1 VVASG
6 SKAAKSPPKSPEPM
20 RLRALIAVVVA
31 SLAAAGPASATI
43 VFEKSPFRPTVWAAA
58 DDGSARVQLA
68 DGELP
73 RISPD
78 GTTVAYETP
87 YRGTTRPTL
96 RVIPAA
102 GGASRR
108 LLNPVWYSFGFS
120 PDSKTI
126 AAVTGKEVGQKR
138 LVLIDVASGRVRT
151 VAHGQFSGFSFSP
164 DSATLVFSRAL
175 KDTYPPRSD
184 LLAVPVAGGL
194 PTVLTTD
201 HRSIDPV
208 WGAPGIAFVKLRK
221 PTRRGD
227 AFKQD
232 IYLLDPATKLVRR
245 ITTTK
250 VPFLL
255 SGLDPV
261 SWSADGTR
269 LLAEFGGQ
277 DTSYAETVD
286 PATGIVRRVGRRAD
300 GLVGYD
306 LSADG
311 TTILATT
318 GGYDPGDPHDVVTI
332 PYTGGTPT
340 VLVKNAFSPDWTR

>member
-1 VVASG
+1 
-6 SKAAKSPPKSPEPM
+6 M
-20 RLRALIAVVVA
+20 RRCALIVAAVA
-31 SLAAAGPASATI
+31 ALAAAVPAGATI

-68 DGELP
+68 SGELP
-73 RISPD
+73 KISPD

-96 RVIPAA
+96 RVVPVA
-102 GGASRR
+102 GGESRR
-108 LLNPVWYSFGFS
+108 LLKPVWYSFGFS
-120 PDSKTI
+120 PDSKWI
-126 AAVTGKEVGQKR
+126 AAVTGKEVGRKR
-138 LVLIDVASGRVRT
+138 LVLIEVATGAVRT
-151 VAHGQFSGFSFSP
+151 IAHGAFSGFSFSP
-164 DSATLVFSRAL
+164 DSSLLVFSRAL

-184 LLAVPVAGGL
+184 LLVVPVAGGL
-194 PTVLTTD
+194 PAVLTTN

-227 AFKQD
+227 AWKQD
-232 IYLLDPATKLVRR
+232 VYLLDPGTKAVRR

-261 SWSADGTR
+261 AWSADGTR

-286 PATGIVRRVGRRAD
+286 SATGVVRRAGRRSD
-300 GLVGYD
+300 GIVGYD

-318 GGYDPGDPHDVVTI
+318 GGYDPGDPHDVVAL
-332 PYTGGTPT
+332 PYAGGTPT
-340 VLVKNAFSPDWTR
+340 VLIKNAFSPDWTR

>member
-1 VVASG
+1 MRRRAPLVA
-6 SKAAKSPPKSPEPM
+6 
-20 RLRALIAVVVA
+20 ALLA
-31 SLAAAGPASATI
+31 LAAAAPASATI
-43 VFEKSPFRPTVWAAA
+43 VFSKSPFRPTVWAAA
-58 DDGSARVQLA
+58 DDGSGRVQLA

-96 RVIPAA
+96 RVIPAT
-102 GGASRR
+102 GGDSRR
-108 LLNPVWYSFGFS
+108 LLNPVWYRFAFS

-138 LVLIDVASGRVRT
+138 LVLIDVAGGRVRT
-151 VAHGQFSGFSFSP
+151 VAHGQFPGFSFSP
-164 DSATLVFSRAL
+164 DGTTLVFARAR

-184 LLAVPVAGGL
+184 LLAAPVAGGP

-201 HRSIDPV
+201 HRSVDPV
-208 WGAPGIAFVKLRK
+208 WGAPGIAFVRLRK

-227 AFKQD
+227 AYKQD

-261 SWSADGTR
+261 AWSADGTR
-269 LLAEFGGQ
+269 LLTEFGGQ
-277 DTSYAETVD
+277 DTSFAETVD
-286 PATGIVRRVGRRAD
+286 PATGIARRVGRRSD
-300 GLVGYD
+300 GIVGYD

-318 GGYDPGDPHDVVTI
+318 GGPDPADAHDVVTI
-332 PYTGGTPT
+332 PYAGGTPT
-340 VLVKNAFSPDWTR
+340 VLVSGAFSPDWTR

>member
-1 VVASG
+1 MIRAALVAAIS
-6 SKAAKSPPKSPEPM
+6 A
-20 RLRALIAVVVA
+20 A
-31 SLAAAGPASATI
+31 SLAAAGPAGATI

-68 DGELP
+68 SGELP
-73 RISPD
+73 KISPD

-87 YRGTTRPTL
+87 YRGSTRSTL

-102 GGASRR
+102 GGTSR
-108 LLNPVWYSFGFS
+108 LLLKPVWFSFGFS

-126 AAVTGKEVGQKR
+126 AAVTGKEVGRKR
-138 LVLIDVASGRVRT
+138 LVLIDVATGAVRRVASGL
-151 VAHGQFSGFSFSP
+151 FSGFSFSP
-164 DSATLVFSRAL
+164 DSTLLVFARAR
-175 KDTYPPRSD
+175 KDAYPPRSD
-184 LLAVPVAGGL
+184 LLVVPVAGGL
-194 PTVLTTD
+194 PTVMTTN
-201 HRSIDPV
+201 HRSVDPV

-227 AFKQD
+227 AYKQD
-232 IYLLDPATKLVRR
+232 IYLLDPATRLARR
-245 ITTTK
+245 VTTTK

-286 PATGIVRRVGRRAD
+286 PATGQVRRVGRRSD

-311 TTILATT
+311 STILATT
-318 GGYDPGDPHDVVTI
+318 GGYDPGDRHDVVTI
-332 PYTGGTPT
+332 PYTGGTAT
-340 VLVKNAFSPDWTR
+340 VLVRDAFSPDWTR

>member
-1 VVASG
+1 VRR
-6 SKAAKSPPKSPEPM
+6 AA
-20 RLRALIAVVVA
+20 
-31 SLAAAGPASATI
+31 LAAVLTAATLAAPASATI

-68 DGELP
+68 GGELP

-102 GGASRR
+102 GGESR
-108 LLNPVWYSFGFS
+108 LLLKPVWYSFGFS
-120 PDSKTI
+120 PDSRTI

-164 DSATLVFSRAL
+164 DSTLLVFSRAL
-175 KDTYPPRSD
+175 KDRYPPRSD
-184 LLAVPVAGGL
+184 LIVVAVAGGL

-208 WGAPGIAFVKLRK
+208 WGAPGIAFVKLRR

-227 AFKQD
+227 AYKQD
-232 IYLLDPATKLVRR
+232 IYLLDPATKAVRR
-245 ITTTK
+245 LTTTK

-286 PATGIVRRVGRRAD
+286 PATGTVTRAGRRAD
-300 GLVGYD
+300 GIVGYD

-318 GGYDPGDPHDVVTI
+318 GGYDPGDPHDVVAL
-332 PYTGGTPT
+332 PYTGGVPT
-340 VLVKNAFSPDWTR
+340 VLVENAFSPNWTR

>member
-1 VVASG
+1 MR
-6 SKAAKSPPKSPEPM
+6 AA
-20 RLRALIAVVVA
+20 LAAVLATA
-31 SLAAAGPASATI
+31 SLGAAAPASATI

-58 DDGSARVQLA
+58 DDGSARVKLA
-68 DGELP
+68 SGELP
-73 RISPD
+73 KISPD
-78 GTTVAYETP
+78 GTTVAYETT
-87 YRGTTRPTL
+87 YSGSTRPTL

-102 GGASRR
+102 GGTSR
-108 LLNPVWYSFGFS
+108 LLLKPVWFSFAFS

-138 LVLIDVASGRVRT
+138 LVLIDVAGGTVRT
-151 VAHGQFSGFSFSP
+151 IAHGQFSGFSFSP
-164 DSATLVFSRAL
+164 DSARLVYARAP
-175 KDTYPPRSD
+175 KDAYPPHSD
-184 LLAVPVAGGL
+184 LLTVAVSGGAST
-194 PTVLTTD
+194 PLTTN
-201 HRSIDPV
+201 HRSVDPV

-221 PTRRGD
+221 PTRTGD
-227 AFKQD
+227 AYKQD
-232 IYLLDPATKLVRR
+232 IYLSDGATGVIRR

-286 PATGIVRRVGRRAD
+286 PATGKVRRVGRASD
-300 GLVGYD
+300 GIVGYD

-311 TTILATT
+311 STILATT

-340 VLVKNAFSPDWTR
+340 VLVRTAFSPDWTR

>member
-1 VVASG
+1 MR
-6 SKAAKSPPKSPEPM
+6 AA
-20 RLRALIAVVVA
+20 LAAVLATA
-31 SLAAAGPASATI
+31 SLGAAAPASATI

-58 DDGSARVQLA
+58 DDGSARVKLA
-68 DGELP
+68 SGELP
-73 RISPD
+73 KISPD
-78 GTTVAYETP
+78 GTTVAYETT
-87 YRGTTRPTL
+87 YSGSTRPTL

-102 GGASRR
+102 GGTSR
-108 LLNPVWYSFGFS
+108 LLLKPVWFSFAFS

-138 LVLIDVASGRVRT
+138 LVLIDVAGGTVRT
-151 VAHGQFSGFSFSP
+151 IAHGQFSGFSFSP
-164 DSATLVFSRAL
+164 DSARLVYARAP
-175 KDTYPPRSD
+175 KDAYPPHSD
-184 LLAVPVAGGL
+184 LLTVAVSGGAST
-194 PTVLTTD
+194 PLTTN
-201 HRSIDPV
+201 HRSVDPV

-221 PTRRGD
+221 PTRKGD
-227 AFKQD
+227 AYKQD
-232 IYLLDPATKLVRR
+232 IYLSDGATGVIRR

-286 PATGIVRRVGRRAD
+286 PATGKVRRVGRASD
-300 GLVGYD
+300 GIVGYD

-311 TTILATT
+311 STILATT

-340 VLVKNAFSPDWTR
+340 VLVRTAFSPDWTR

>member
-1 VVASG
+1 VRR
-6 SKAAKSPPKSPEPM
+6 AA
-20 RLRALIAVVVA
+20 
-31 SLAAAGPASATI
+31 LAAALTAATLAAPAGATI

-58 DDGSARVQLA
+58 DDGSNRVQLA

-73 RISPD
+73 QISPD
-78 GTTVAYETP
+78 GQLVAYETP

-96 RVIPAA
+96 RVTAVT
-102 GGASRR
+102 GGESRR
-108 LLNPVWYSFGFS
+108 LLNPVWYRFAFS

-126 AAVTGKEVGQKR
+126 AAVTGREVGRKR
-138 LVLIDVASGRVRT
+138 LVLIDVASGKART

-164 DSATLVFSRAL
+164 DGSTLVFARAP
-175 KDTYPPRSD
+175 KDAYPPHSD
-184 LLAVPVAGGL
+184 LLVVPVAGGL
-194 PTVLTTD
+194 PTVMTTN
-201 HRSIDPV
+201 HRSVDPV
-208 WGAPGIAFVKLRK
+208 WGTAGIAFVRLRK
-221 PTRRGD
+221 PPRRGD

-232 IYLLDPATKLVRR
+232 IYVVDPATKIARR
-245 ITTTK
+245 ITKTK

-261 SWSADGTR
+261 SWSADGTK

-286 PATGIVRRVGRRAD
+286 PATGAVRRVGRRSD

-311 TTILATT
+311 STILATT

-340 VLVKNAFSPDWTR
+340 VLIKSAFSPAWNR

>member
-1 VVASG
+1 
-6 SKAAKSPPKSPEPM
+6 M
-20 RLRALIAVVVA
+20 RLRALLAAAVA
-31 SLAAAGPASATI
+31 SLAAAAPASATI

-58 DDGSARVQLA
+58 DDGSGRVQLA

-78 GTTVAYETP
+78 GQLVAYETP
-87 YRGTTRPTL
+87 YRGLTRPAL
-96 RVIPAA
+96 RVIPVT

-108 LLNPVWYSFGFS
+108 LLNPVWYSFAFS
-120 PDSKTI
+120 PDSRTI
-126 AAVTGKEVGQKR
+126 AAISGKEVGQKR
-138 LVLIDVASGRVRT
+138 LVLIDVASGKTRT

-164 DSATLVFSRAL
+164 DGSTLVFARAL
-175 KDTYPPRSD
+175 KDSYPPRSD
-184 LLAVPVAGGL
+184 LLVVPVAGGL
-194 PTVLTTD
+194 PTTLTKD
-201 HRSIDPV
+201 HRSVDPV
-208 WGAPGIAFVKLRK
+208 WGAPGIAFVRLRK

-227 AFKQD
+227 AWKQD
-232 IYLLDPATKLVRR
+232 IYLLDPVTKAVRR
-245 ITTTK
+245 VTTTK

-277 DTSYAETVD
+277 DTSYAQTVD
-286 PATGIVRRVGRRAD
+286 PATGTVRRVGRSSD
-300 GLVGYD
+300 GIVGYD

-332 PYTGGTPT
+332 PYAGGTPT
-340 VLVKNAFSPDWTR
+340 VLVKSAFSPDWTR

>member
-1 VVASG
+1 MRR
-6 SKAAKSPPKSPEPM
+6 AA
-20 RLRALIAVVVA
+20 
-31 SLAAAGPASATI
+31 LAAVLTAATLAAPAGATI
-43 VFEKSPFRPTVWAAA
+43 VFEKSPFRPTVWAAG
-58 DDGSARVQLA
+58 DDGSNPVKLA

-73 RISPD
+73 QVSPD
-78 GTTVAYETP
+78 GQLVAYETP

-96 RVIPAA
+96 RVIAAA
-102 GGASRR
+102 GGESRR
-108 LLNPVWYSFGFS
+108 LLNPVWYRFLWS
-120 PDSKTI
+120 PDSRTI
-126 AAVTGKEVGQKR
+126 AAVSGKEVGQKR
-138 LVLIDVASGRVRT
+138 LVLIDVAGGTVRT
-151 VAHGQFSGFSFSP
+151 IAHGQFSGFSFSP
-164 DSATLVFSRAL
+164 DGSTLVFARAL

-184 LLAVPVAGGL
+184 LLVVPVAGGL
-194 PTVLTTD
+194 PTTVTTN
-201 HRSIDPV
+201 HRSVDPV
-208 WGAPGIAFVKLRK
+208 WGGPGIAFAKLRK

-227 AFKQD
+227 AWKQD
-232 IYLLDPATKLVRR
+232 IYVLDPATKLARR
-245 ITTTK
+245 VTTTK

-286 PATGIVRRVGRRAD
+286 PATGIVRRVGRRSD
-300 GLVGYD
+300 GIVGYD

-318 GGYDPGDPHDVVTI
+318 GGYDPGDPHDVVTV

-340 VLVKNAFSPDWTR
+340 VLVKGAFSPSWNR

>member
-1 VVASG
+1 MR
-6 SKAAKSPPKSPEPM
+6 AA
-20 RLRALIAVVVA
+20 LAAVLATA
-31 SLAAAGPASATI
+31 SLGAAAPASATI

-58 DDGSARVQLA
+58 DDGSARVKLA
-68 DGELP
+68 SGELP
-73 RISPD
+73 KISPD
-78 GTTVAYETP
+78 GTTVAYETT
-87 YRGTTRPTL
+87 YSGSTRPTL

-102 GGASRR
+102 GGTSR
-108 LLNPVWYSFGFS
+108 LLLKPVWFSFAFS

-138 LVLIDVASGRVRT
+138 LVLIDVASGTVRT
-151 VAHGQFSGFSFSP
+151 IAHGQFSGFSFSP
-164 DSATLVFSRAL
+164 DSARLVYARAP
-175 KDTYPPRSD
+175 KDAYPPHSD
-184 LLAVPVAGGL
+184 LLTVAVSGGAST
-194 PTVLTTD
+194 PLTTN
-201 HRSIDPV
+201 HRSVDPV

-221 PTRRGD
+221 PTRKGD
-227 AFKQD
+227 AYKQD
-232 IYLLDPATKLVRR
+232 IYLSDGATGVIRR

-286 PATGIVRRVGRRAD
+286 PATGKVRRVGRASD
-300 GLVGYD
+300 GIVGYD

-311 TTILATT
+311 STILATT

-340 VLVKNAFSPDWTR
+340 VLVRTAFSPDWTR

>member
-1 VVASG
+1 
-6 SKAAKSPPKSPEPM
+6 M
-20 RLRALIAVVVA
+20 RLRAPLAAGAA
-31 SLAAAGPASATI
+31 SLVAAAPAGATI
-43 VFEKSPFRPTVWAAA
+43 VYEKNPFRPAVYAAA
-58 DDGSARVQLA
+58 DDGSARVKLA

-73 RISPD
+73 KISPD

-87 YRGTTRPTL
+87 YLGNTRPTL
-96 RVIPAA
+96 RVIPAT
-102 GGASRR
+102 GGTSR
-108 LLNPVWYSFGFS
+108 LLLKPVWFSFGFS

-126 AAVTGKEVGQKR
+126 AAVTGKEVGRKR
-138 LVLIDVASGRVRT
+138 LVLIDLASGKVRT
-151 VAHGQFSGFSFSP
+151 IAHGQFSGFSFSP
-164 DSATLVFSRAL
+164 DSARLVYARAP
-175 KDTYPPRSD
+175 KDAYPPHSD
-184 LLAVPVAGGL
+184 LLTVAVAGGAST
-194 PTVLTTD
+194 PLTTN
-201 HRSIDPV
+201 HRSVDPV

-227 AFKQD
+227 AYKQD
-232 IYLLDPATKLVRR
+232 IYLSDGATGVIRR

-286 PATGIVRRVGRRAD
+286 PATGRVKRVGRSSD
-300 GLVGYD
+300 GIVGYD

-311 TTILATT
+311 STILATT
-318 GGYDPGDPHDVVTI
+318 GGYDPGDRHDVVTV

-340 VLVKNAFSPDWTR
+340 VLVRDAFSPDWTR

>member
-1 VVASG
+1 MR
-6 SKAAKSPPKSPEPM
+6 AA
-20 RLRALIAVVVA
+20 LAAVIATA
-31 SLAAAGPASATI
+31 SLGAAAPASATI

-58 DDGSARVQLA
+58 DDGSARIKLA

-73 RISPD
+73 KVSPD

-87 YRGTTRPTL
+87 YRGSTRPTL

-102 GGASRR
+102 GGTSRR
-108 LLNPVWYSFGFS
+108 LLKPVWFSFAFS
-120 PDSKTI
+120 PDSRTI

-151 VAHGQFSGFSFSP
+151 IAHGQFSGFSFSP
-164 DSATLVFSRAL
+164 DSARLVYARAP
-175 KDTYPPRSD
+175 KDAYPPRSD
-184 LLAVPVAGGL
+184 LLTVAVAGGAS
-194 PTVLTTD
+194 TQLTTN
-201 HRSIDPV
+201 HRSVDPV
-208 WGAPGIAFVKLRK
+208 WGAPGIAFVTLRK

-227 AFKQD
+227 AYKQD
-232 IYLLDPATKLVRR
+232 IYLSDGATGIARR

-261 SWSADGTR
+261 SWSADGSR

-286 PATGIVRRVGRRAD
+286 PATGKVRRVGRSSD
-300 GLVGYD
+300 GIVGYD

-311 TTILATT
+311 STILATT
-318 GGYDPGDPHDVVTI
+318 GGYDPGDAHDVVTI
-332 PYTGGTPT
+332 PYTGGVPT
-340 VLVKNAFSPDWTR
+340 VLVKSAFSPDWTR